1 MTFSDFS
8 DIAFQVILT
17 SCDKPDDL
25 SYDRLKAVSSDSNL
39 TQNIIR
45 ETIKAEEKGDRSR
58 QNTDAFQS

>member
-1 MTFSDFS
+1 MIFSDFS

-17 SCDKPDDL
+17 SCDKSDDL